1 MLHFF
6 RRIRKALITDSKYR
20 KYLMYALGEIALV
33 MIGILLALQV
43 NNWNEE
49 RKILGQ
55 EKTYLIGIKNDL
67 SQDTAFLTDVI
78 KKHSYWMERIIYQ
91 DPTLNHSYT
100 DSYLTANLSFSH
112 LVGRPVPEVRQV
124 FTTERRFRPKQGS
137 YNSLIS
143 EGKSGIITNRL
154 LFDEIQRVY
163 HLDYKSSEEIAQKL
177 WERSNELI
185 NKFSYD
191 IRYGNYGDPIK
202 IDDKKMIGD
211 LYSLYG
217 ILSFYTSFSINLKKE
232 VTALID
238 EVEMELKLSLIHI

>member
-6 RRIRKALITDSKYR
+6 RRIRKALISDNKFR
-20 KYLMYALGEIALV
+20 KYTLYAIGEITLV

-67 SQDTAFLTDVI
+67 IQDTSFLSDVI
-78 KKHSYWMERIIYQ
+78 KNHSLWMERILYQ
-91 DPTLNHSYT
+91 DPTLNQSST
-100 DSYLTANLSFSH
+100 DSYLTQSLSFSQ

-124 FTTERRFRPKQGS
+124 FITERRFRPKQGS

-143 EGKSGIITNRL
+143 EGKSGIITNRS

-163 HLDYKSSEEIAQKL
+163 QLDYKSSEEIAQKL
-177 WERSNELI
+177 WERSNELV

-217 ILSFYTSFSINLKKE
+217 ILSFYTSFSINLKKD
-232 VTALID
+232 VSSLID
-238 EVEMELKLSLIHI
+238 EVEMELKALSN